1 MAVSMYFHKRAVSFP
16 DMEWDSFWEKY
27 VSGDVYYGNYFD
39 HLLSWL
45 PHKDDKNVLFL
56 KYEDMKRDLHGAV
69 SQIAAFLEAKL
80 TSDTIKKIAEATRFE
95 QMKDDDTANYSWSKF
110 RQKEGAPKFMRK
122 GVVGDWKNFLS
133 AEQSAE
139 MDAICAERL
148 KGTGLEFKYEYIA
161 S

>member
-1 MAVSMYFHKRAVSFP
+1 MWLFP
-16 DMEWDSFWEKY
+16 CIFTKGPILSLIWSGTTSG
-27 VSGDVYYGNYFD
+27 VSGDVDYGNYFD

-56 KYEDMKRDLHGAV
+56 KYEDMKRDLCGAV

-80 TSDTIKKIAEATRFE
+80 TSDIIKKITEATRFE
-95 QMKDDDTANYSWSKF
+95 QMKDDDTANFSWSKF

-148 KGTGLEFKYEYIA
+148 KGTGLEFKYE
-161 S
+161 